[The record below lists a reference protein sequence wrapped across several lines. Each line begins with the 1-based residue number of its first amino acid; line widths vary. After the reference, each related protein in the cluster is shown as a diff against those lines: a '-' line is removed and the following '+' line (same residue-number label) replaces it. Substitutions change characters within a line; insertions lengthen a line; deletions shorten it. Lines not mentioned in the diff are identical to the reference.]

1 MERIVITFQQDG
13 TFRGASV
20 TDFDGQPKPLDEAAL
35 NALFPAINAS
45 SLARVTTLE
54 AEKAT
59 LEAAKESATT
69 ELETANARVKSL
81 ESRIAELE
89 AVLEK
94 SKPLGVDQLTIME
107 RLGDEKAEILEG
119 LISQLPIQ
127 ARMAWQF
134 SPQIRITHPLI
145 AETKPILMQ
154 ALSLTEA
161 ELIDIL
167 TPIEEI

>member
-1 MERIVITFQQDG
+1 MERIIITFTQDG

-20 TDFDGQPKPLDEAAL
+20 TDFAGQPKPLDEAAL

-69 ELETANARVKSL
+69 DIEAANA
-81 ESRIAELE
+81 RIAELE
-89 AVLEK
+89 ALP
-94 SKPLGVDQLTIME
+94 KPLGVDQLTIME
-107 RLGDEKAEILEG
+107 RLGDQKAEILEG

-127 ARMAWQF
+127 ARMSWQF
-134 SPQIRITHPLI
+134 SPQIRLEHPLI
-145 AETKPILMQ
+145 AATKPTLMQ
-154 ALSLTEA
+154 ALSLTEQ
-161 ELIDIL
+161 ELINIL
-167 TPIEEI
+167 TP

>member
-1 MERIVITFQQDG
+1 MERIVITFEQDG
-13 TFRGASV
+13 TLRGSSV
-20 TDFDGQPKPLDEAAL
+20 TDFAGQPKPLDEAAL

-54 AEKAT
+54 GDLAT
-59 LEAAKESATT
+59 ITTAKESATT
-69 ELETANARVKSL
+69 DLEAANARVKAL

-89 AVLEK
+89 AVP
-94 SKPLGVDQLTIME
+94 KPLGVDQLTIME
-107 RLGDEKAEILEG
+107 RLGDQKAEILEG

-154 ALSLTEA
+154 ALSLTEE

-167 TPIEEI
+167 TPS

>member
-20 TDFDGQPKPLDEAAL
+20 TDFAGQPKPLDEAAL

-59 LEAAKESATT
+59 LESAKESATT
-69 ELETANARVKSL
+69 DLEAANARVKSL

-89 AVLEK
+89 ALP
-94 SKPLGVDQLTIME
+94 KPLGVDQLTIME
-107 RLGDEKAEILEG
+107 RLGDQKAEILEG

-127 ARMAWQF
+127 ARMSWQF
-134 SPQIRITHPLI
+134 SPQIRLEHPLI

-154 ALSLTEA
+154 ALSLTEQ

-167 TPIEEI
+167 TPS

>member
-89 AVLEK
+89 AVP
-94 SKPLGVDQLTIME
+94 KPLGVDQLTIME